1 MEDKSGLACP
11 DFLRKVQEFKGLA
24 GEVSWEPASSRL
36 RPGQNESRFGMRTF
50 QGLSGH
56 EDSFSPAEAWCP

>member
-50 QGLSGH
+50 
-56 EDSFSPAEAWCP
+56 